1 MGRVVIVCYVPFA
14 GKEELLEALV
24 ANHLDVLKQEELVT
38 DRKAVVLRA
47 KNKTIVEIFE
57 WKSRE
62 AIDAAH
68 QNANVLK
75 LWERFNAVCTYG
87 IPAAMEEFNQP
98 FSEFEAV
105 N

>member
-14 GKEELLEALV
+14 GKEDRLEIIV
-24 ANHLDVLKQEELVT
+24 RDHFDVLGREGLVT
-38 DRKAVVLRA
+38 DRKPVILRA
-47 KNKTIVEIFE
+47 INNTIVEIFE
-57 WKSRE
+57 WKSKE

-68 QNANVLK
+68 KNANVLK
-75 LWERFNAVCTYG
+75 LWEQLNAVCTYG
-87 IPAAMEEFNQP
+87 VPADMEEFNQL